1 MKFCFI
7 PVVTSQ
13 DGRSIP
19 VDILKYGESMK
30 YYAVYFCC
38 FRAVKRHRHDAV
50 DGPESPGG
58 RCWLAVVRWSTASVC
73 ELESKYLM
81 FFLDML

>member
-7 PVVTSQ
+7 PIVPSQ
-13 DGRSIP
+13 DSGPIP
-19 VDILKYGESMK
+19 VDILTHRGSVK
-30 YYAVYFCC
+30 YYFIYFFC
-38 FRAVKRHRHDAV
+38 FRAVKCQGHDAV

-81 FFLDML
+81 FLLDIL